1 MNLGVCIVHGSKPID
16 EAFRDVAAMGFSH
29 CQLNSWDRRLW
40 TTQEADSIRSAMK
53 RYGVTIT
60 AFWCGWC
67 GPAYWDFYEGQET
80 LGLVPVTYRFARM
93 KDLMDGADFAAR
105 LGIVD
110 VATHVGFLP
119 ENPHDPNYAGVVAA
133 LKQVAAHLQEN
144 GQYLLFETGQETP
157 VTLLRTFEDVGAG
170 NLGVNLDP
178 ANLVMYGKA
187 NPVDALEI
195 IGKYVRG
202 VHAKDGRYPD
212 NGRYLGP
219 EVPIGT
225 GKVDFHQLLRGLR
238 ACGYDGSIT
247 IEREISGP
255 QQETDIRHAK
265 RYLESILEEEKGD

>member
-40 TTQEADSIRSAMK
+40 TTQEADSIRSAMEAL
-53 RYGVTIT
+53 RSHYYRLLVRLVRPGLLGFLRGPGNAWAGAGHLSVCPNEG
-60 AFWCGWC
+60 FDGRCG
-67 GPAYWDFYEGQET
+67 F
-80 LGLVPVTYRFARM
+80 RR
-93 KDLMDGADFAAR
+93 AA
-105 LGIVD
+105 GIVD

-212 NGRYLGP
+212 NGRYLGAGSAYRHREGGFP
-219 EVPIGT
+219 SAASRPARLRIRRQHHDRT
-225 GKVDFHQLLRGLR
+225 GNLR
-238 ACGYDGSIT
+238 APAGNGYSSCETVSRVYFGR
-247 IEREISGP
+247 REG
-255 QQETDIRHAK
+255 
-265 RYLESILEEEKGD
+265 

>member
-219 EVPIGT
+219 GSAYRHREGGFPSAASRPARLRIRRQHHDRT
-225 GKVDFHQLLRGLR
+225 GNLR
-238 ACGYDGSIT
+238 APAGNGYSSCETVSRVYFGR
-247 IEREISGP
+247 REG
-255 QQETDIRHAK
+255 
-265 RYLESILEEEKGD
+265 